1 MGTPK
6 KPSLTYISRDRGA
19 EVACDPELLTRAW
32 QHRVSNQ
39 LLKAKDFK
47 LNISVWKIAQPGGA
61 ISYNCR
67 ENDSTKA
74 MLQKAVDLRIDQGM
88 TPKAAKESADEYRT
102 YANIHS
108 EVNVVAEIYRL
119 PGEVVQVF
127 TERKPCPACQSFIT
141 QNFPKVIHKPF
152 FYYLLPPGSERT
164 WQLSFYGNNL
174 KLYMLDRYQA

>member
-47 LNISVWKIAQPGGA
+47 LNISVWKIAQPGGGTD
-61 ISYNCR
+61 YVCR
-67 ENDSTKA
+67 ENDSGKA
-74 MLQKAVDLRIDQGM
+74 VFQKAVDLRMKKGM
-88 TPKAAKESADEYRT
+88 TEDEAKESANEYPT
-102 YANIHS
+102 FGGIHS

-119 PGEVVQVF
+119 PGEVMQVF
-127 TERKPCPACQSFIT
+127 TERKPCPSCQSFMRN
-141 QNFPKVIHKPF
+141 NFPKVIHTPF
-152 FYYLLPPGSERT
+152 FYYLQPPGTERR
-164 WQLSFYGNNL
+164 WQLESYGRSI
-174 KLYMLDRYQA
+174 KLYLLDRYQA